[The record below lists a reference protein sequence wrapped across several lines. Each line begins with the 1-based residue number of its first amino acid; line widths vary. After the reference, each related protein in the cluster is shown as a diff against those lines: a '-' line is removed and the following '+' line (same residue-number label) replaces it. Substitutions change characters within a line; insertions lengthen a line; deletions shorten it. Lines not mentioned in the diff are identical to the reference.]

1 MFARLCQHHGPA
13 PFGGLREADAR
24 KKRPGSASAPAAS
37 MAPPAEGKRRHSWTS
52 DADFQLLTPPPRAL
66 GRDRAGAHAA
76 AAAAPEPCGADSDDS
91 AEAGDSGVEDAHS
104 QSHALSTWYL
114 DDLDGEPPLPLP
126 LPVPDLVGPCRDVRD
141 AGELS
146 SGPAP
151 HEDDEDDEDDA
162 EEEEEEQEEEE
173 GMGQRPSAL
182 LARSRPKLSLT
193 WVLRGQG
200 AAAAATPAPAVT
212 VVAAAPAPAP
222 APAAPAAPA
231 SSPPPPPLPPR
242 ASSPAPAIK
251 APPPVRTLSEPS
263 LLLAA
268 EAATRVGGGGGGGG
282 RAGREK
288 HRHRR
293 ARTPRHKS
301 EKARKPARFGY
312 EIQDV
317 DAFLTKASI
326 EKPANIPVVLASPCV
341 LYQTRTGGYQDEVA
355 LPLGM
360 VVNAVFKN
368 QAWLYVQTP
377 HGEEGYV
384 NYGACLPLGILPPP
398 QRSHSNS
405 KPPPC
410 WETHTDIF
418 PQPLGNR
425 TDNEKL
431 RDGTRSECGGARSF
445 SSARRGRYGLER
457 DAVSACG
464 ERSVDRLYLRAA
476 ANAKSKGTT
485 RHTLLV
491 IRSDYNSK
499 GRNTLSVSK
508 GDVVALVSGH
518 LKDWFW
524 VRSRDGNEGFIPS
537 VVAGHG
543 FL

>member
-1 MFARLCQHHGPA
+1 MGCLQIRGKSYMCVW
-13 PFGGLREADAR
+13 R
-24 KKRPGSASAPAAS
+24 GSAKATYPAA
-37 MAPPAEGKRRHSWTS
+37 APPAEGKRRHSWTS

-66 GRDRAGAHAA
+66 GRDRAGAAA
-76 AAAAPEPCGADSDDS
+76 HAAPEPCGSDSDDS

-126 LPVPDLVGPCRDVRD
+126 VPDLVGRAATVRD

-151 HEDDEDDEDDA
+151 TRTTKTTRTPPRTTPP
-162 EEEEEEQEEEE
+162 EEEEEEPEEEE

-200 AAAAATPAPAVT
+200 ARRRDARPGGDRGGRAAARRRPGGARRRRRRRPR
-212 VVAAAPAPAP
+212 
-222 APAAPAAPA
+222 
-231 SSPPPPPLPPR
+231 PPRCSPR
-242 ASSPAPAIK
+242 ASSPAARLKRRPRC
-251 APPPVRTLSEPS
+251 RTLSDRRCCWRRRRR
-263 LLLAA
+263 
-268 EAATRVGGGGGGGG
+268 RVGGGGGGGGGG